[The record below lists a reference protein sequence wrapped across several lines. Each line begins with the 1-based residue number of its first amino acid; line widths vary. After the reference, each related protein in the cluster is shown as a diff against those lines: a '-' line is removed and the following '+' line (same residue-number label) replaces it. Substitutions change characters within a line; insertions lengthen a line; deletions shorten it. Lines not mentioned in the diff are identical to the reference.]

1 MLVPFYMHYGSLSW
15 KCSCASI
22 MYMVRGRVLNTNVFF
37 SKGFSY
43 LHHSRGRT
51 VCQFIMAT
59 NLQAHPLLYY
69 AALHLITCVEIEI

>member
-1 MLVPFYMHYGSLSW
+1 MSSSP
-15 KCSCASI
+15 K
-22 MYMVRGRVLNTNVFF
+22 VFPT
-37 SKGFSY
+37 ST
-43 LHHSRGRT
+43 LELGRT